1 MMNDTIDPALQRLI
15 DCAPLLPN
23 LLLDDAGICITD
35 REKIIYYLPGKTLNL
50 HHTIGEAVK
59 KGLPIDRCMQEK
71 KRFFSKVDK
80 ERFGQAFMALACPV
94 TGENGQVVGAISVS
108 QSIERYEA
116 LSYMALNLNTAVHN
130 LTNTTQEISAQTEEL
145 ASIVASVAHT
155 SKESQARANETDQV
169 LDMIRNISVQTNLL
183 GLNAAIEAARVGEQG
198 RGFGV
203 VAEEIRKL
211 ASYSAESISKIDSI
225 IKTIRRDNDQTCTQI
240 TNVNTIIGQI
250 VGATQEIASTTQ
262 STNTMAA
269 ELTDMAKKITEH

>member
-1 MMNDTIDPALQRLI
+1 
-15 DCAPLLPN
+15 
-23 LLLDDAGICITD
+23 
-35 REKIIYYLPGKTLNL
+35 
-50 HHTIGEAVK
+50 
-59 KGLPIDRCMQEK
+59 
-71 KRFFSKVDK
+71 
-80 ERFGQAFMALACPV
+80 
-94 TGENGQVVGAISVS
+94 
-108 QSIERYEA
+108 
-116 LSYMALNLNTAVHN
+116 
-130 LTNTTQEISAQTEEL
+130 
-145 ASIVASVAHT
+145 VASVAHT